1 MEMSQ
6 SCHIPVLCCGCP
18 RLGTA
23 LNKLSKTL
31 SFSSEYPSYSNGDSG
46 DWLNGIL
53 SSDSNS
59 STQLETMT
67 NALTNMLESTSGMR
81 SIAILN
87 ELGIGNRFPPHVLSH
102 VKDNFPELTIVSVLI
117 APAGGISG
125 LASIGSIIS
134 AQAALEYS
142 DYVMIREID
151 EARSYMSS
159 EYSGGTCVALQQ
171 IPTYNIEEVYQCIA
185 SDVFVTLSSTWGP
198 KEDIADNC
206 LWPFNVCTSRKKI
219 FDVRSSLWRSMRR
232 TSKSK
237 TIFNPMRAVSTSV
250 HSLHLWYT
258 LSDSFGMSINSANVI
273 DFRID
278 PCIKCLVTSHSTI
291 PISDVA
297 SALRSSTPK
306 VSWPQLFGSRSYLDS
321 SLGHISSTL
330 KISGHAAISSLDSS
344 AGKVLGANSSKDN
357 QFAVSFESPYA
368 KKALEKVCSDVSGLL
383 HIGAYSHR

>member
-1 MEMSQ
+1 MSQ

-18 RLGTA
+18 KLGTA
-23 LNKLSKTL
+23 LNKLSKSL
-31 SFSSEYPSYSNGDSG
+31 SFASEYPSYSHGDDG
-46 DWLNGIL
+46 DWMNGIC
-53 SSDSNS
+53 STDSNS
-59 STQLETMT
+59 LTQLENMT
-67 NALTNMLESTSGMR
+67 NTLTTMLESASSMR

-87 ELGIGNRFPPHVLSH
+87 ELGVGNRFSPHILSH

-125 LASIGSIIS
+125 LASISSIIS

-159 EYSGGTCVALQQ
+159 EYSGGTSVALQQ

-198 KEDIADNC
+198 KEDIADNY
-206 LWPFNVCTSRKKI
+206 LWPFNVCTNRKKL

-237 TIFNPMRAVSTSV
+237 TVFNPLRAVSTSV
-250 HSLHLWYT
+250 HSLHLWCT
-258 LSDSFGMSINSANVI
+258 NSDSVGMSITSAKVVNFEI
-273 DFRID
+273 NHSF
-278 PCIKCLVTSHSTI
+278 KHMETSHSTI
-291 PISDVA
+291 PLSDVA
-297 SALRSSTPK
+297 SALKSSTPK

-321 SLGHISSTL
+321 SSRHISSTL
-330 KISGHAAISSLDSS
+330 KLSGPAALSSISSA
-344 AGKVLGANSSKDN
+344 AGRHLGANSLKDN

-368 KKALEKVCSDVSGLL
+368 KKALEKVCSDVGGLL
-383 HIGAYSHR
+383 RVGAYSHR